1 MPQLHFSYDKNCRC
15 QFGINFCDNQF
26 GIYHR
31 YSAKKELFFIFL
43 ARRTVREKIIT
54 LQENVPKIIAKT
66 VEIMEGK
73 FFAAEKAKMHN

>member
-1 MPQLHFSYDKNCRC
+1 MPQLHFSYDKNCRR
-15 QFGINFCDNQF
+15 QFGINFCDQF

-31 YSAKKELFFIFL
+31 YSERKELFFIFL
-43 ARRTVREKIIT
+43 PHRTVLEKIIP